1 MYRKPCLFQSHPN
14 AWPFQKPVE
23 KDSVPD
29 YYDLIKYPMGQ
40 YCYMYMHTAI
50 GTQVMSMHNV
60 LRTQDSGKI
69 SAKFCQ
75 ILL

>member
-40 YCYMYMHTAI
+40 YCYI
-50 GTQVMSMHNV
+50 GTQMPSICTV
-60 LRTQDSGKI
+60 LGNP
-69 SAKFCQ
+69 
-75 ILL
+75 